1 MNKKKR
7 NEWMLKSSSPCVWRE
22 SLAVNILYLL
32 ASDLYH
38 GGPTSFALAI
48 SWDICSSFVKSEF
61 ALTFIHTFGVL
72 TEGVTVEVIPMNSRL
87 YGGLGT
93 EHKAEL

>member
-32 ASDLYH
+32 ASDWYH

-48 SWDICSSFVKSEF
+48 SWDICSSFVKLEF
-61 ALTFIHTFGVL
+61 ALTFIHTFGVI
-72 TEGVTVEVIPMNSRL
+72 T
-87 YGGLGT
+87 GGLILYFLHT
-93 EHKAEL
+93 YDLLYQ